1 MFRSVNSFLNMIFKS
16 SQGAKRGFENKQR
29 CYKKDFTP
37 SYVLIAKDLENKENQ
52 VFEAAVYY
60 LCTIASFKKDYA
72 SDIIGILNKTIS
84 ENKKNPERVA
94 YVEKIMQEKKLI

>member
-1 MFRSVNSFLNMIFKS
+1 MFRSINSFFNMIFKS
-16 SQGAKRGFENKQR
+16 SEQVKDDAQPRHR
-29 CYKKDFTP
+29 YKKDFTP

>member
-1 MFRSVNSFLNMIFKS
+1 MQPRR
-16 SQGAKRGFENKQR
+16 Q
-29 CYKKDFTP
+29 YKKDFTP
-37 SYVLIAKDLENKENQ
+37 SYVLIAKDLENKEEQ

-84 ENKKNPERVA
+84 ENKKNPARVA
-94 YVEKIMQEKKLI
+94 YVEKMMYEKKLI